1 MILELF
7 WQCVFFSFY
16 FIHKSGLTPPL
27 FIEVPV
33 PSQKS
38 ERSYICWFGVGLCCL
53 TPLFIEVPVPSHEKW
68 ALIHL
73 WVWGWFMLF
82 NTTIYWSACTKPWKV
97 SGHSFVGLGFG
108 LCWLFNTTFYWS
120 ACTKPWKWALIHL
133 WVWGWFMLFNVTF
146 NNISTI
152 SWRSAL
158 LVGKPEKTTNLHYRG
173 RHSHDISVVGF
184 KSHHVGI
191 AQRRHHNP
199 VSAMIYLTNFIICH

>member
-1 MILELF
+1 LILELF

-16 FIHKSGLTPPL
+16 FIHKSGLTP
-27 FIEVPV
+27 
-33 PSQKS
+33 
-38 ERSYICWFGVGLCCL
+38 
-53 TPLFIEVPVPSHEKW
+53 PLFIEVPVPSHEKW

-82 NTTIYWSACTKPWKV
+82 NTTIYWSAYTKPWKV

>member
-68 ALIHL
+68 VVIHL
-73 WVWGWFMLF
+73 WVWGLAYVGCLTPLF
-82 NTTIYWSACTKPWKV
+82 IEVPVPSHESERSYIC
-97 SGHSFVGLGFG
+97 GFGVGLCC
-108 LCWLFNTTFYWS
+108 LTSL
-120 ACTKPWKWALIHL
+120 
-133 WVWGWFMLFNVTF
+133 
-146 NNISTI
+146 STI
-152 SWRSAL
+152 FQLYRDGQLYWWENGR
-158 LVGKPEKTTNLHYRG
+158 KPPTYIIG
-173 RHSHDISVVGF
+173 VV
-184 KSHHVGI
+184 I
-191 AQRRHHNP
+191 
-199 VSAMIYLTNFIICH
+199 AMILV